1 VRNSLFAGLLALAAG
16 CAAGPPLE
24 GHSGMLPGGSLR
36 TGHIVL
42 GAHTDVSAVAASRSM
57 VFAATQDALLVYDAL
72 RRSWL
77 PPLARADG
85 YPGGPVTVLAA
96 DPVEDGVWA
105 AAFGNVFYYRPH
117 VDLLTSTLVPGVTDG
132 FFFDARDVAA
142 GAYVRS
148 GGRWTLV
155 SRTGAAFPVS
165 GAQLP
170 PPAARMVPPT
180 LRDLYREFPAL
191 QSFAV
196 LLTRDARMRS
206 WPVSA
211 GTRAPDRAEVF
222 LGTRGNGLY
231 RVDPHFQESEHLPYG
246 LLEQGAQSL
255 ALAVDGIWVGGA
267 GASPAD
273 RGGAT
278 YVSSDLQRWSW
289 LEGPRGRPLGR
300 LRIDAVASR
309 EHDLWLATPRGLFQL
324 NASNT
329 EFMRQWTVASG
340 LPSDQ
345 ALSMAPTFG
354 GTWVGTARGLAWIPR
369 SGQDGAMHD
378 TAQPIA
384 PATPVRALLHVG
396 NTLWIGSDGGLAMVS
411 PATPDQPPRWAPA
424 VESAPRLRRPIR
436 ALASSDST
444 LIVATSD
451 ELFAV
456 DVRSGEVLPG
466 VAGAGLTTTSVGA
479 ISALA
484 ADARTIWVGGSAG
497 VMIVSRADNYVRQ
510 LRAGRELPAEV
521 TSIVLTPTIAWI
533 ATRRGLVRL
542 ARLPDGGVR

>member
-1 VRNSLFAGLLALAAG
+1 VKSSLLAGLLAVAAG

-24 GHSGMLPGGSLR
+24 NPSGVLPGGSLR
-36 TGHIVL
+36 SEQVVL
-42 GAHTDVSAVAASRSM
+42 GAHNDVSGVAASRSM
-57 VFAATQDALLVYDAL
+57 VFAATQDALLIYDPL

-77 PPLARADG
+77 PPLSRSDG

-96 DPVEDGVWA
+96 DPLEDGVWA
-105 AAFGNVFYYRPH
+105 AAFGSVLYYRPQL
-117 VDLLTSTLVPGVTDG
+117 DLLTSTLVPGVTDG
-132 FFFDARDVAA
+132 FFFDSRDVGA

-148 GGRWTLV
+148 GGRWSLV

-180 LRDLYREFPAL
+180 LRDVYREFPAL

-196 LLTRDARMRS
+196 LLTRDARLRS

-231 RVDPHFQESEHLPYG
+231 RVDPLFQESEHLPYG

-255 ALAVDGIWVGGA
+255 GLTADGIWVGGA

-278 YVSSDLQRWSW
+278 FVSSDLQRWLW
-289 LEGPRGRPLGR
+289 IEGPRGRPLGR
-300 LRIDAVASR
+300 TRIDAVATR
-309 EHDLWLATPRGLFQL
+309 EHELWLATPRGLFQL
-324 NASNT
+324 HAT
-329 EFMRQWTVASG
+329 DAEFMRQWTVASG
-340 LPSDQ
+340 LPADQ
-345 ALSMAPTFG
+345 VLSVAPTFG

-369 SGQDGAMHD
+369 AVADGPSHEM
-378 TAQPIA
+378 AQPIA
-384 PATPVRALLHVG
+384 PATPVRALVHAG
-396 NTLWIGSDGGLAMVS
+396 NTLWIGGDGGLAMID
-411 PATPDQPPRWAPA
+411 PADPDRPPRWAPA
-424 VESAPRLRRPIR
+424 VESVPRLRRPIR
-436 ALASSDST
+436 ALASSDSI
-444 LIVATSD
+444 LFAATAD

-466 VAGAGLTTTSVGA
+466 PAGISLTT
-479 ISALA
+479 ISAGSIAALA
-484 ADARTIWVGGSAG
+484 ADSRTIWIGGSAG
-497 VMIVSRADNYVRQ
+497 VVIVSRADNSVRQ
-510 LRAGRELPAEV
+510 LRAGRDLPAEV
-521 TSIVLTPTIAWI
+521 TAVVLAPGIAWI
-533 ATRRGLVRL
+533 ATRRGLVRI